1 MNFVEFLEFIGRLG
15 DLRFRE
21 LQQSLSWKIENI
33 LEVLIPAFGLK
44 KNDVN
49 LDVEENSQSD
59 DDY

>member
-49 LDVEENSQSD
+49 LDVEENS
-59 DDY
+59 